1 MELVILV
8 LFFVIIRQL
17 LSFDCNSQ
25 TLEYILMFV
34 TQLVGLFLP
43 VYIVKKLQKESL
55 LTKEDFKIKPFDVLC
70 AFLVGTGLQFVSSL
84 INMPVLYVLSK
95 FGYEFSSNITMPENS
110 IFIAP
115 YMVISC
121 ITPAFFEEIFF
132 RKYAFEYLKKYS
144 VWIAVILSAVIFAVL
159 HFEITLVMCVFFL
172 GIILALYIKNGY
184 PVIFTMIVHFSNNLS
199 GLVLQ
204 SSGENVIYF
213 LNKYFCLFAVLSIC
227 IIIFTFK
234 RKPQ

>member
-1 MELVILV
+1 MLEQWVLSGLNLWILIGLVV
-8 LFFVIIRQL
+8 ALFGIAFII
-17 LSFDCNSQ
+17 C
-25 TLEYILMFV
+25 M
-34 TQLVGLFLP
+34 LP
-43 VYIVKKLQKESL
+43 VRK
-55 LTKEDFKIKPFDVLC
+55 
-70 AFLVGTGLQFVSSL
+70 TGGS
-84 INMPVLYVLSK
+84 
-95 FGYEFSSNITMPENS
+95 
-110 IFIAP
+110 
-115 YMVISC
+115 
-121 ITPAFFEEIFF
+121 FF
-132 RKYAFEYLKKYS
+132 RKYAFEYLIKYS